1 MKVRYAVRAKR
12 DLEEIFPYLDERSP
26 AAAQSVKQLIEQ
38 RIASLGD
45 FPFIAP
51 EADEPGIRELTTFDI
66 PTKFITKSTITKF
79 GSFTFDIRHVVH
91 SPKADDTRIVLVY
104 RIVGMTNSA
113 PSLVPDGQRAVTVLV
128 LV

>member
-1 MKVRYAVRAKR
+1 MKVRYTVRAKR

-26 AAAQSVKQLIEQ
+26 VAAQSVKQLIEQ

-51 EADEPGIRELTTFDI
+51 EADEPGIRELKILRYPYKVYYEIEDHEVWI
-66 PTKFITKSTITKF
+66 VQ
-79 GSFTFDIRHVVH
+79 FDIRHVVH
-91 SPKADDTRIVLVY
+91 SPKAEDTRIVLVY